1 MCVDSGA
8 TRATV
13 LRPPSHRSPS
23 ATDDG
28 GGIANP
34 GCNGYIQHGSEPPRS
49 KLGQTWFIDQE
60 AHLLQSRVIVNSHSS
75 KNRYPETIPAIITR
89 DAVEILLCRN
99 HDRYVAE
106 QTSFRIHVQHVEQLY
121 VEYQAQGVIHPIA
134 TKLILFPKYMKYH
147 LLGYT
152 Y

>member
-75 KNRYPETIPAIITR
+75 KNRYSGTIPATASDHGAKWLR
-89 DAVEILLCRN
+89 A
-99 HDRYVAE
+99 Y
-106 QTSFRIHVQHVEQLY
+106 
-121 VEYQAQGVIHPIA
+121 GVP
-134 TKLILFPKYMKYH
+134 P
-147 LLGYT
+147 
-152 Y
+152 